1 MKQNTEEP
9 GYSWNQ
15 DTVKQNTG
23 EPGYNETEYRGN
35 RIQRNQDTVET
46 GNKSIRM
53 KKKPGK
59 PRLQK
64 QK

>member
-1 MKQNTEEP
+1 M
-9 GYSWNQ
+9 
-15 DTVKQNTG
+15 KQNTG

-46 GNKSIRM
+46 GNKSSRM